1 MKKIAILG
9 SGFFGVGAALILGK
23 KFKVD
28 LYDRHK
34 VIMGGA
40 SSSNQ
45 LRYHLGYHYPRST
58 KTLNEVQKS
67 NKDFLDFYGNNIFG
81 NTKNYYGVA
90 QRGSKTSYKNY
101 IKFLEKNHLP
111 FKKIDLDELKN
122 VEGSISSTEENINI
136 FKIKKIIVKKIAKN
150 KNINLKLNETL
161 SNKDLSKYTKVI
173 IATYENNNFVLE
185 KLGIKVKK
193 KYKFELVEKT
203 IVKLPKKFNNKS
215 YMIIDGQ
222 FLCLDPY
229 VGTKYHLLSSNK
241 FSKIEITRGF
251 VPKFKSYKSK
261 LVHKGLIKKKNPSN
275 FKKIISHAKNYFKF
289 ADKIRFVGSF
299 YLVRAIEI
307 NKEKTD
313 ERLNRIDF
321 VSNKIVTL
329 FSGKWNTSITTAKEL
344 LKKI

>member
-90 QRGSKTSYKNY
+90 QRLKTSYKNY

-122 VEGSISSTEENINI
+122 VRVQFHLLKNINI

-150 KNINLKLNETL
+150 KTLILN
-161 SNKDLSKYTKVI
+161 
-173 IATYENNNFVLE
+173 
-185 KLGIKVKK
+185 
-193 KYKFELVEKT
+193 
-203 IVKLPKKFNNKS
+203 
-215 YMIIDGQ
+215 
-222 FLCLDPY
+222 
-229 VGTKYHLLSSNK
+229 
-241 FSKIEITRGF
+241 
-251 VPKFKSYKSK
+251 
-261 LVHKGLIKKKNPSN
+261 
-275 FKKIISHAKNYFKF
+275 
-289 ADKIRFVGSF
+289 
-299 YLVRAIEI
+299 
-307 NKEKTD
+307 
-313 ERLNRIDF
+313 
-321 VSNKIVTL
+321 
-329 FSGKWNTSITTAKEL
+329 
-344 LKKI
+344 